1 MSRASDP
8 GGAIRAFAKHPTA
21 ANLLMLGLIV
31 MGVVALPKMQRETF
45 PEFGAHKVR
54 ISIVY
59 PGATADQV
67 EEAICVR
74 VEDAISGV
82 GFVEEVV
89 AEAREGVGQIV
100 VEMSEGGD
108 EVEFLNELETEV
120 NAIDDFPD
128 RVEDPVLRE
137 EPDLGDR
144 VIALIAFLIRL
155 WCQAHDQP
163 FLD

>member
-1 MSRASDP
+1 MPSGCQRPPATHSALVSRASDP

-100 VEMSEGGD
+100 VEILEVVEPLEGHAH
-108 EVEFLNELETEV
+108 V
-120 NAIDDFPD
+120 AIDGDAADMVGRRD
-128 RVEDPVLRE
+128 RRGRAALAALLV
-137 EPDLGDR
+137 DL
-144 VIALIAFLIRL
+144 A
-155 WCQAHDQP
+155 P
-163 FLD
+163 